1 MNAKVQ
7 RLKQWVSNDKN
18 KENQHCLKRILNNP
32 VYKAR

>member
-7 RLKQWVSNDKN
+7 RLKQWLTNDKN
-18 KENQHCLKRILNNP
+18 KDNQHRLKRILDNP